1 MKAKSTTI
9 WLASLAAV
17 ALFPSLSYAGDPT
30 SGESEMQD
38 RSSRHLL
45 NRGTQSI
52 EWALHSDKL
61 GPAQVAAGQLLLDE
75 LRRNMALFLDFSG
88 LDDAAMQAK
97 LGDFLEVARYQ
108 VTTDLPK
115 SAGEPTESAQ
125 PK

>member
-1 MKAKSTTI
+1 
-9 WLASLAAV
+9 
-17 ALFPSLSYAGDPT
+17 
-30 SGESEMQD
+30 MQD
-38 RSSRHLL
+38 RSHRHLL

-61 GPAQVAAGQLLLDE
+61 GPAQVAAGQLLLEE

-88 LDDAAMQAK
+88 LDDGAMQAK
-97 LGDFLEVARYQ
+97 LGDFLDVARYQ

-115 SAGEPTESAQ
+115 SAGEPAESAQ